1 MDPAIITALISVPG
15 GIILKAAYD
24 GIRQWSVGKKDE
36 AQRMAT
42 KLDEARIEAGR
53 SRRLWYLW
61 REHAHLVRRLLIDK
75 GTPYQ
80 ELPPIPEDQ
89 EN

>member
-15 GIILKAAYD
+15 GFILKAAYD
-24 GIRQWSVGKKDE
+24 GIRQWIVGKKDE

-42 KLDEARIEAGR
+42 KLDKARIEA
-53 SRRLWYLW
+53 SRLRGLRHLW
-61 REHAHLVRRLLIDK
+61 REHAHLVRRMLIDS
-75 GTPYQ
+75 GTPY
-80 ELPPIPEDQ
+80 EKLPPIPDDQ